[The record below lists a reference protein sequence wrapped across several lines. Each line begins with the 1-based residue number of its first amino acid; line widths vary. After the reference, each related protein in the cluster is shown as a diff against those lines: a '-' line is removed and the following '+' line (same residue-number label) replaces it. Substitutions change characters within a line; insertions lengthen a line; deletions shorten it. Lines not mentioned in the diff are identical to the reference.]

1 MPPLRTYSTAG
12 AFRRA
17 LEERLKKTSQTDLI
31 DVNRLGRQ
39 LSFDR
44 LLARLFRG
52 ETYPWILKGDYA
64 LELRFGNARS
74 KVDLDL
80 TLRRVISSTSDSV
93 DVNTAVQRMLQRA
106 ADTQMGDWFEYVI
119 GPPAMDL
126 TAAPCG
132 GARYPVEARMDARI
146 FARFHL
152 DSGIG
157 DVIIE
162 PHDTVRC
169 RDWLGFPGIAAASV
183 RMIAREQQFAEKI
196 HAYTLPRDAQ
206 NSRVKDL
213 VDLALLIGS
222 GGLDEERT
230 LEALRLTFDRRGTHD
245 LPSDL
250 AAPPMDWQLPFQ
262 ALANECGLPAD
273 IGAVFAEVRAFLRGL
288 SAKHDA

>member
-93 DVNTAVQRMLQRA
+93 DVNTAVQRML
-106 ADTQMGDWFEYVI
+106 
-119 GPPAMDL
+119 
-126 TAAPCG
+126 
-132 GARYPVEARMDARI
+132 
-146 FARFHL
+146 H
-152 DSGIG
+152 
-157 DVIIE
+157 
-162 PHDTVRC
+162 
-169 RDWLGFPGIAAASV
+169 
-183 RMIAREQQFAEKI
+183 
-196 HAYTLPRDAQ
+196 
-206 NSRVKDL
+206 
-213 VDLALLIGS
+213 
-222 GGLDEERT
+222 
-230 LEALRLTFDRRGTHD
+230 RRTHD
-245 LPSDL
+245 WVTGSSMSSDRLP
-250 AAPPMDWQLPFQ
+250 W
-262 ALANECGLPAD
+262 
-273 IGAVFAEVRAFLRGL
+273 I
-288 SAKHDA
+288 